1 MKTLVVALMLIATM
15 VLPATS
21 VAVPKHAASA
31 NKHAHS
37 TDASKAQADAAQ
49 PDAAAAEVADTSW
62 KGKIGGLVVALGG
75 AALAAQ
81 LGLDPAWL
89 GLTGAALLAI
99 LLVVVVVIL
108 VRLLSRILSRIRRG
122 PAVYAGDYL
131 NSIMPDNE
139 LRVEPS
145 IRPVAPRAAQHV
157 ARQIA
162 RQAAK
167 ARKGAADT
175 PEGFDVAKFL
185 RSANTYFLRLQV
197 AWDRGDLG
205 DIREFVDPEIA
216 EELKSQLK
224 HRGDKPNRTGVDALD
239 AELLKLES
247 SDAIYVASVKFSGL
261 IREENDAA
269 KRFVEVWSLS
279 KPVSSAGGWTLAGIQ
294 QFE

>member
-21 VAVPKHAASA
+21 IAVPKHAASA

-49 PDAAAAEVADTSW
+49 ADASAAEVADTSW
-62 KGKIGGLVVALGG
+62 KGKIRGLVVTLGG

-89 GLTGAALLAI
+89 GLIGAALLAI
-99 LLVVVVVIL
+99 LLVVVAVML
-108 VRLLSRILSRIRRG
+108 ARLLSRIRRG

-157 ARQIA
+157 ARQVA

-197 AWDRGDLG
+197 AWDRGDLD
-205 DIREFVDPEIA
+205 DIREFADPEIA

-224 HRGDKPNRTGVDALD
+224 HRGEKPNRTGVDALD

-279 KPVSSAGGWTLAGIQ
+279 KPVSSSGGWTLAGIQ

>member
-21 VAVPKHAASA
+21 IAVPKHAASA

-49 PDAAAAEVADTSW
+49 ADASAAEVADTSW
-62 KGKIGGLVVALGG
+62 KGKIGGLVVTLGG

-89 GLTGAALLAI
+89 GLIGAALLAI
-99 LLVVVVVIL
+99 LLVVVAVML
-108 VRLLSRILSRIRRG
+108 ARLLSRIRRG

-157 ARQIA
+157 ARQVA
-162 RQAAK
+162 RQAAR

-197 AWDRGDLG
+197 AWDRGDMD
-205 DIREFVDPEIA
+205 DIREFSDPEIA

-279 KPVSSAGGWTLAGIQ
+279 KPVSSSGGWTLAGIQ